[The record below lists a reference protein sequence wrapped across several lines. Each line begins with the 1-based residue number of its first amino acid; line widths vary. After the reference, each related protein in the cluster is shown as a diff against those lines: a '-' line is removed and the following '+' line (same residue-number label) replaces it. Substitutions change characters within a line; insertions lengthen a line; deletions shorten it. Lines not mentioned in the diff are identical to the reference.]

1 MHPAPQGF
9 GGLAPLAHRVLDG
22 SLVYPSCARQDRNML
37 TGFRPRPDGACA
49 PVLDVPDL
57 RRDHLGENSGYNSS
71 AL

>member
-1 MHPAPQGF
+1 
-9 GGLAPLAHRVLDG
+9 
-22 SLVYPSCARQDRNML
+22 ML

-49 PVLDVPDL
+49 AVLDVPDL